1 MENPDVRPD
10 PQSQDESAADVTS
23 AHPAR
28 PTESADRWHPGSLAG
43 YEARAGAGRRPRF
56 RIYGV
61 PIRVTGKHSAAKE
74 AAQAE
79 EEAAPVAGI
88 RAGVRLLRRASRTAF
103 INRNFTLLWWGQ
115 AVSSV
120 GDYTWDTAL
129 ILWIATF
136 VAQNKPWAPL
146 AVSGAIL
153 AAAIPQI
160 VVGPVAGVFVDRWD
174 KRRTMVIMLGFQAV
188 LAAALI
194 IPVTGTALPDI
205 GRLDIP
211 TGWLLGIT
219 YAAIFLQTSCAQFFL
234 PAQLALIKDIVP
246 EPKQDQAIEM
256 TQAIQ
261 GLAVML
267 GPPVAAGLVFT
278 LGVQWAL
285 LLNAISFGLCFW
297 ATYAIVAP
305 PSASSLEPGEAG
317 HFSREFS
324 AGVKYVLTHNV
335 LRTVLIAEILTW
347 LGFGALE
354 SLGYFFITEDLH
366 APPSSYGWF
375 GGIFGV
381 GAIVGG
387 ALVTIFGRRIG
398 LVRVLWM
405 ALITSGVFV
414 VLMSHL
420 TNYYMALGAAFLF
433 GVAATAI
440 LISAGPLAIDATEK
454 DFVGRVTAVI
464 NPVGRLAALV
474 SVIIAGALVG
484 TVLNGFHVTVLFIHF
499 TGVNVVFSGMGLLA
513 VAGGVYA
520 RIHLRND
527 MDLGQ
532 GSKNQQNQQGH
543 PDQQRDTRGQ
553 HGNAQGQGAMRSAQ

>member
-1 MENPDVRPD
+1 
-10 PQSQDESAADVTS
+10 
-23 AHPAR
+23 
-28 PTESADRWHPGSLAG
+28 
-43 YEARAGAGRRPRF
+43 
-56 RIYGV
+56 
-61 PIRVTGKHSAAKE
+61 VTGQHTAAPE
-74 AAQAE
+74 AAQTE
-79 EEAAPVAGI
+79 EEAAPVRGI
-88 RAGVRLLRRASRTAF
+88 RAGGRILRNASRTAF

-115 AVSSV
+115 AISSV
-120 GDYTWDTAL
+120 GDYAWDTAL

-136 VAQNKPWAPL
+136 VVQNQSWAPL

-160 VVGPVAGVFVDRWD
+160 LVGPVAGVFVDRWD
-174 KRRTMVIMLGFQAV
+174 KRRTMVIMLGIQTA
-188 LAAALI
+188 LAALLI
-194 IPVTGTALPDI
+194 IPVTGTSLPDI
-205 GRLDIP
+205 GRIHIAP
-211 TGWLLGIT
+211 IWLIGIA
-219 YAAIFLQTSCAQFFL
+219 YADIFLLTSCAQFFL

-261 GLAVML
+261 GLAVVL
-267 GPPVAAGLVFT
+267 GPPVAAGLVFG
-278 LGVQWAL
+278 LGIQWAL
-285 LLNAISFGLCFW
+285 LLNAITFGLCFW
-297 ATYAIVAP
+297 ATYAITAP

-381 GAIVGG
+381 GAIAGG
-387 ALVTIFGRRIG
+387 ALVTVFGRRIG

-405 ALITSGVFV
+405 ALITSGIFV

-454 DFVGRVTAVI
+454 DFVGRVAAVI

-474 SVIIAGALVG
+474 SVILAGALVG
-484 TVLNGFHVTVLFIHF
+484 TVLNGFHARFLFIHF

-513 VAGGVYA
+513 VAGGIYA

-527 MDLGQ
+527 LNLGQ
-532 GSKNQQNQQGH
+532 GQQNQPGQQNQQG
-543 PDQQRDTRGQ
+543 QRGGQ
-553 HGNAQGQGAMRSAQ
+553 SQGAVHGAQ

>member
-1 MENPDVRPD
+1 MENPDIQPD
-10 PQSQDESAADVTS
+10 PQLQDEAATNVPFVVTPLE
-23 AHPAR
+23 PADGR
-28 PTESADRWHPGSLAG
+28 HHGSLAG
-43 YEARAGAGRRPRF
+43 YDIHPARRRPHF

-61 PIRVTGKHSAAKE
+61 PIRVTGQHTATKE

-79 EEAAPVAGI
+79 EESAPVAGI
-88 RAGVRLLRRASRTAF
+88 RAGARILRKASRTAF
-103 INRNFTLLWWGQ
+103 INRNFSLLWWGQ
-115 AVSSV
+115 AISSV
-120 GDYTWDTAL
+120 GDYAWDTAL
-129 ILWIATF
+129 VLWIASF
-136 VAQNKPWAPL
+136 VARNQSWAPL

-160 VVGPVAGVFVDRWD
+160 LVGPVAGVFVDRWD
-174 KRRTMVIMLGFQAV
+174 KRRTMVIMLGIQCA
-188 LAAALI
+188 LAALLI

-205 GRLDIP
+205 GKLHIP
-211 TGWLLGIT
+211 PIWLLGIA
-219 YAAIFLQTSCAQFFL
+219 YADIFLLTSCAQFFL
-234 PAQLALIKDIVP
+234 PAQLSLIKDIVP
-246 EPKQDQAIEM
+246 DPKQDQAIEM

-261 GLAVML
+261 GLAVVM
-267 GPPVAAGLVFT
+267 GPPVAAGLVFG
-278 LGVQWAL
+278 LGIQWAL
-285 LLNAISFGLCFW
+285 LLNAITFGLCFW
-297 ATYAIVAP
+297 ATVAISAP
-305 PSASSLEPGEAG
+305 PSASSLAPGEAG
-317 HFSREFS
+317 HFSREFA
-324 AGVKYVLTHNV
+324 AGVKYVVTHNI

-387 ALVTIFGRRIG
+387 ALVTVFGRRIG
-398 LVRVLWM
+398 LVRVLWV
-405 ALITSGVFV
+405 ALITSGIFV

-420 TNYYMALGAAFLF
+420 TSYGLAVVAAFLF

-474 SVIIAGALVG
+474 SVIVAGALVG
-484 TVLNGFHVTVLFIHF
+484 TVLHNFHANVLFIHF
-499 TGVNVVFSGMGLLA
+499 TGVNIVFSGMGLLA

-527 MDLGQ
+527 LNIGQ
-532 GSKNQQNQQGH
+532 GPQNQQA
-543 PDQQRDTRGQ
+543 QREQGQ
-553 HGNAQGQGAMRSAQ
+553 HEPGGAQDSAQGKGAIHGAQ

>member
-1 MENPDVRPD
+1 MENPDVQPD
-10 PQSQDESAADVTS
+10 PQPQGESNTNVTPVT
-23 AHPAR
+23 PAR
-28 PTESADRWHPGSLAG
+28 PAQSSDGRHPGGLAG
-43 YEARAGAGRRPRF
+43 YEADAGSGRRPRF

-61 PIRVTGKHSAAKE
+61 PIRVTGQHRAAKE

-79 EEAAPVAGI
+79 EEAAPVTGI
-88 RAGVRLLRRASRTAF
+88 RAGARLLRKASRTAF

-115 AVSSV
+115 AISSV
-120 GDYTWDTAL
+120 GDYAWDTAL

-136 VAQNKPWAPL
+136 LAQNQSWAPL

-160 VVGPVAGVFVDRWD
+160 LVGPIAGVFVDRWD
-174 KRRTMVIMLGFQAV
+174 KRRTMVIMLGIQTA
-188 LAAALI
+188 LAALLI
-194 IPVTGTALPDI
+194 IPVTGASLPDI
-205 GRLDIP
+205 GRIHISP
-211 TGWLLGIT
+211 IWLIGIA
-219 YAAIFLQTSCAQFFL
+219 YADIFLLTSCAQFFL

-261 GLAVML
+261 GLAVVL
-267 GPPVAAGLVFT
+267 GPPVAAGLVFG
-278 LGVQWAL
+278 LGIQWAL
-285 LLNAISFGLCFW
+285 LLNAVTFALCFW
-297 ATYAIVAP
+297 ATYAIAAP

-317 HFSREFS
+317 HFSREFA
-324 AGVKYVLTHNV
+324 AGVKYVITHNV

-381 GAIVGG
+381 GAIAGG
-387 ALVTIFGRRIG
+387 ALVTVFGRRIG

-405 ALITSGVFV
+405 SLITSGFFV

-474 SVIIAGALVG
+474 SVILAGALVG
-484 TVLNGFHVTVLFIHF
+484 TVLNGFHARFLFIHF

-527 MDLGQ
+527 LNLGQ
-532 GSKNQQNQQGH
+532 GPQNHQNQQNQQG
-543 PDQQRDTRGQ
+543 Q
-553 HGNAQGQGAMRSAQ
+553 QGQRGPQSQGAVHGAQ

>member
-1 MENPDVRPD
+1 MED
-10 PQSQDESAADVTS
+10 PEIQPESESPHSIEETAAESA
-23 AHPAR
+23 PA
-28 PTESADRWHPGSLAG
+28 ESANGRHPGELAG
-43 YEARAGAGRRPRF
+43 YEAHPVQPVAGRRPHF

-61 PIRVTGKHSAAKE
+61 PIRVTGRHSAATE
-74 AAQAE
+74 AAAAE
-79 EEAAPVAGI
+79 EESAPVAGI
-88 RAGVRLLRRASRTAF
+88 RAAARLLRRVARTAF
-103 INRNFTLLWWGQ
+103 INRNFSLLWWGQ
-115 AVSSV
+115 AISSV
-120 GDYTWDTAL
+120 GDYAWDTAL

-136 VAQNKPWAPL
+136 LARNQSWAPL

-160 VVGPVAGVFVDRWD
+160 LVGPVAGVFVDRWD
-174 KRRTMVIMLGFQAV
+174 KRRTMIIMLGIQAA
-188 LAAALI
+188 LAALLI
-194 IPVTGTALPDI
+194 IPVTGTTLPDI
-205 GRLDIP
+205 GPLHIS

-219 YAAIFLQTSCAQFFL
+219 YADIFLLTSCAQFFL
-234 PAQLALIKDIVP
+234 PAQLALIKDIIP

-256 TQAIQ
+256 TQAVQ
-261 GLAVML
+261 GLAVVL
-267 GPPVAAGLVFT
+267 GPPVAAGLVFG
-278 LGVQWAL
+278 LGIQWAL
-285 LLNAISFGLCFW
+285 LLNAITFGLCFW
-297 ATYAIVAP
+297 ATVAITAP

-317 HFSREFS
+317 HFSREFA
-324 AGVKYVLTHNV
+324 AGVKYVIAHNV

-387 ALVTIFGRRIG
+387 ALVTVFGRRIG
-398 LVRVLWM
+398 LVRVLWV
-405 ALITSGVFV
+405 ALITSGIFV

-420 TNYYMALGAAFLF
+420 TSYGLALAAAFLF

-454 DFVGRVTAVI
+454 EFVGRVTAVI

-474 SVIIAGALVG
+474 SVIAAGALVG
-484 TVLNGFHVTVLFIHF
+484 TVLHGFHANVWFIHF
-499 TGVNVVFSGMGLLA
+499 TGVNIVFSGMGLLA

-527 MDLGQ
+527 MDIGQ
-532 GSKNQQNQQGH
+532 GPQNQQNQQESQTTQS
-543 PDQQRDTRGQ
+543 QQEQ
-553 HGNAQGQGAMRSAQ
+553 QGQGAIHGAQ